1 MQWAREKECS
11 SRDENTSKSSQSR
24 WVYQA
29 GVRNGVKEKEAKKK
43 GSIRWSDSAKKR
55 VKNKSWKFSNAA
67 SRRRKVISSRGYARA
82 PPLCL
87 SGGEMAV
94 WNKSEREKEWELAER
109 PKHSGPERREMAE

>member
-1 MQWAREKECS
+1 MK
-11 SRDENTSKSSQSR
+11 THQSR
-24 WVYQA
+24 RSLVECIRLKY
-29 GVRNGVKEKEAKKK
+29 EKRGKREGGEKK
-43 GSIRWSDSAKKR
+43 GSIRWSDSAKKNE

-109 PKHSGPERREMAE
+109 PKQSGPKRREMAE